1 MTTLNFSG
9 IEILAIAACVPKD
22 IVNNNI
28 FGIGLI
34 PDKELLQKTIDT
46 IGVTERR
53 VSPESICTS
62 DLCFAAAEKLFD
74 ETLIDKSEIDA
85 IIFISQTP
93 DYRLP
98 ATACILQNRLG
109 LAKSAIAFDV
119 NLGCSGYV
127 YGLSIASA
135 FANIANF
142 RKVLLLVGDTPTK
155 FTSNRDKSSAL
166 LFGDA
171 GSATIIENT
180 NNDKDSFYNLFTD
193 GEGSNSLIING
204 GGYRNISNCNSFNL
218 TEDEDGNIR
227 NSEQL
232 YMNGAEIFNFT
243 LKEVPKGINELL
255 EANKIEISEID
266 HFIFHQANKFMI
278 DFLRRKIKIPVDKF
292 LFSLNKFGNTSSA
305 SIPLTLVLNK
315 NEHFYNKV
323 LLSGFGVGLSWANCC
338 LDISNTKIIDLIEI

>member
-1 MTTLNFSG
+1 MSILNFSG
-9 IEILAIAACVPKD
+9 IEILAIAASVPRNTITNSISGAD
-22 IVNNNI
+22 
-28 FGIGLI
+28 LI
-34 PDKELLQKTIDT
+34 SDNELLQKTIES
-46 IGVTERR
+46 IGVYERR

-62 DLCFAAAEKLFD
+62 DLCFFAAEKLFD
-74 ETLIDKSEIDA
+74 ETSIDKSEIDA

-109 LAKSAIAFDV
+109 LGKSTIAFDV

-155 FTSNRDKSSAL
+155 FTSIHDKSSAL

-180 NNDKDSFYNLFTD
+180 TKDNKSFYNLFTD
-193 GEGSNSLIING
+193 GDGSNSLIING
-204 GGYRNISNCNSFNL
+204 GGYRNSSNPDSFNMR
-218 TEDEDGNIR
+218 EDEDGNLR
-227 NSEQL
+227 NLEQL
-232 YMNGAEIFNFT
+232 YMNGGDIFNFT
-243 LKEVPKGINELL
+243 IREVPKGIYDLL
-255 EANKIEISEID
+255 EANKVDISEID
-266 HFIFHQANKFMI
+266 HFVFHQANKFMI

-305 SIPLTLVLNK
+305 SIPLTLVINK
-315 NEHFYNKV
+315 NEYSYKKV
-323 LLSGFGVGLSWANCC
+323 LLSGFGVGLSWANCY
-338 LDISNTKIIDLIEI
+338 LDITNTKIIDLIEV